1 MSIFKDILHV
11 VLQNDVCYH
20 CNQRAAVLMSCQNT
34 EETVLAYDSIH
45 LDYIVALT
53 KWIENISRCALCCY
67 PPLLSIKSTDTWCLV

>member
-20 CNQRAAVLMSCQNT
+20 CNQRAAVLMSCKNT

-53 KWIENISRCALCCY
+53 K
-67 PPLLSIKSTDTWCLV
+67 